1 MLFNKTI
8 KNNFINIKATIG
20 KKNSINDDGKN
31 ITFVFSKKQN
41 QSTVIFL
48 RQFSSTFLKHPKK
61 NVNINISSF
70 IDVFSVKDVLSLV
83 VMILVRLDSFVE
95 PSFNLKSNYVKTQAN
110 IIYNKKHT
118 NIIKKANIICQ
129 SFHLARQYQI
139 MPTNYLGIKDFVDGI
154 TNDLKLLKNKN
165 LKIKV
170 LWDKDLNKQKCGLI
184 QAVNKGSDESAALV
198 VIEYF
203 NNFQSPKVAL
213 VGKGIMVDTGG
224 YELKPS
230 RFMQGMN
237 QDMTGASVVF
247 GIIHALAAINSKVN
261 VVGVLPLAKNLIN
274 SKAMLVNDIY
284 KACNGRS
291 VEILSQDSE
300 GRLILADALAYVNKK
315 YKISKAITIA
325 TLTGLSAIS
334 FGDYLTPFWATKIN
348 TSKLISEA
356 GDLSGD
362 GLISLPFFPDFFEAI
377 DKSSVL
383 ADCANSCSVRDA
395 SNSLAAAFLKTFC
408 ACDDFVHFDIAG
420 TNEFKKHPVN
430 PLGLTIINL
439 LFKLN
444 NN

>member
-1 MLFNKTI
+1 MLFNKII
-8 KNNFINIKATIG
+8 KNNSINIKATSG
-20 KKNSINDDGKN
+20 TKNLINDKNKN
-31 ITFVFSKKQN
+31 ITFVFKKNQS

-48 RQFSSTFLKHPKK
+48 RQLSSIILKYSQK

-70 IDVFSVKDVLSLV
+70 IDYFPTNDVFSLV
-83 VMILVRLDSFVE
+83 AMILVRLDSFVE
-95 PSFNLKSNYVKTQAN
+95 PSFNLKSKCVKTQVNVIYKNKHAN
-110 IIYNKKHT
+110 F
-118 NIIKKANIICQ
+118 IKKASIICK
-129 SFHLARQYQI
+129 SLHLARQYQI
-139 MPTNYLGIKDFVDGI
+139 MPTNYLGVNDFVDGI
-154 TNDLKLLKNKN
+154 TSNLKLLKNKN
-165 LKIKV
+165 LKINV
-170 LWDKDLNKQKCGLI
+170 LWDKDLDKEKCGLI

-198 VIEYF
+198 IIEYF
-203 NNFQSPKVAL
+203 NNSQSPKVAL
-213 VGKGIMVDTGG
+213 IGKGIMVDTGG

-230 RFMQGMN
+230 KFMQGMN
-237 QDMTGASVVF
+237 QDMTGASTVF
-247 GIIHALAAINSKVN
+247 GIIHALASINARVN
-261 VVGVLPLAKNLIN
+261 VIGVLPLAKNLIN

-334 FGDYLTPFWATKIN
+334 FGDFLTPFWATKTI
-348 TSKLISEA
+348 TKELILKA

-362 GLISLPFFPDFFEAI
+362 GLVYLPFFPEYFESI
-377 DKSSVL
+377 NKSSKL
-383 ADCANSCSVRDA
+383 ADCANSCEIRDA

-420 TNEFKKHPVN
+420 TNEFKKHPIN

-439 LFKLN
+439 LLKLN